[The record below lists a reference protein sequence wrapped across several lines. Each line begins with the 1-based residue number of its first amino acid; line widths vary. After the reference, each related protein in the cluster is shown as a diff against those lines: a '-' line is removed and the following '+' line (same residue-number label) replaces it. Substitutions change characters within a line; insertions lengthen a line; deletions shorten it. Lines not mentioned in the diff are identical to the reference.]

1 MEYKN
6 KGLENAIQFDKKTCT
21 KKRKLNLQGGNAGEA
36 QLWGMEEIEQAK
48 AILRAKDEA
57 EEQGKLDKAAK
68 KAAAAALCIQK
79 QDKKVAKAMEL
90 AINRQLTKE
99 VKAREARERQATQ
112 QATQVAKT
120 SILTKAHHMPVVKK
134 SKKDVL

>member
-1 MEYKN
+1 MRQEVTRLKTEKMFKALDFLQAKASILEHKN

-68 KAAAAALCIQK
+68 KAAAAALCI
-79 QDKKVAKAMEL
+79 
-90 AINRQLTKE
+90 
-99 VKAREARERQATQ
+99 
-112 QATQVAKT
+112 
-120 SILTKAHHMPVVKK
+120 
-134 SKKDVL
+134 

>member
-1 MEYKN
+1 
-6 KGLENAIQFDKKTCT
+6 
-21 KKRKLNLQGGNAGEA
+21 
-36 QLWGMEEIEQAK
+36 
-48 AILRAKDEA
+48 
-57 EEQGKLDKAAK
+57 
-68 KAAAAALCIQK
+68 
-79 QDKKVAKAMEL
+79 MEL

-120 SILTKAHHMPVVKK
+120 SILTKAHHTPVVKK